1 MDPFSLSSEVRSSVP
16 EDFCEP
22 GVATTIDGISSLLVV
37 ELLGFLLLPEVEM
50 LSAEEEDALVASS
63 CNSMLSEATGG
74 VVGGFLMR

>member
-22 GVATTIDGISSLLVV
+22 SVATIDGIPSLLVV
-37 ELLGFLLLPEVEM
+37 ELLGSLLLPEVEM

-63 CNSMLSEATGG
+63 CNSMSSAIAGG
-74 VVGGFLMR
+74 AVGGFLIR